1 MLGGPSVD
9 RVTSQAT
16 PSRQTDAMKVPPT
29 AKLYGA
35 SRLVAPDGRLL
46 RAFAVTHAG
55 KRNVHEEPF
64 AWRALHERRQRALKK
79 FAFCRHQRQPL
90 GFS

>member
-16 PSRQTDAMKVPPT
+16 PSRQTDAMKAPPT

-35 SRLVAPDGRLL
+35 SRLVALDGRLL
-46 RAFAVTHAG
+46 LEFALARARL
-55 KRNVHEEPF
+55 RNF
-64 AWRALHERRQRALKK
+64 TRNYSRGALCLRGGSER
-79 FAFCRHQRQPL
+79 
-90 GFS
+90 

>member
-16 PSRQTDAMKVPPT
+16 PSRQTDAMKAPPT

-35 SRLVAPDGRLL
+35 SRLVAPNDRLL
-46 RAFAVTHAG
+46 LGFALA
-55 KRNVHEEPF
+55 
-64 AWRALHERRQRALKK
+64 RALVKTFTRNYSRRALACEAATNAEKICILPPT
-79 FAFCRHQRQPL
+79 ATAAL
-90 GFS
+90 SL